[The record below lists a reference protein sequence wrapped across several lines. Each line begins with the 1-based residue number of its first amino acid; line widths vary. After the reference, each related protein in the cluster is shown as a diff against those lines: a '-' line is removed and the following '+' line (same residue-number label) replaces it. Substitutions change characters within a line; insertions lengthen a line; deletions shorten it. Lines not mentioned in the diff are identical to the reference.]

1 MKLSDYIRLAEA
13 ARLVGKDAGNVTKA
27 ADAGQLQTRRTGCGL
42 RLTTERW
49 VRDWAASL
57 RPRKRNRDAS

>member
-13 ARLVGKDAGNVTKA
+13 ARRVNKDPGNLTKA
-27 ADAGQLQTRRTGCGL
+27 ADAGQLQTPRTGCGL

-57 RPRKRNRDAS
+57 RPRRPNKQ